1 MHLPIRS
8 RVYFFVADDCQP
20 PTHCSASYL
29 CRVSA
34 GRAVNTRYY
43 KCNDCVIV
51 CIPQVS
57 LICKTGH
64 PHDTSHNRSHSLSH
78 PQPSELSPDLKC
90 ALLSRNHCH
99 FLLTLIQNGLVLCTG
114 ASLIIK
120 TSAHGVWAII
130 LIILYREAG
139 VGAEGREGRAT

>member
-1 MHLPIRS
+1 M
-8 RVYFFVADDCQP
+8 
-20 PTHCSASYL
+20 
-29 CRVSA
+29 
-34 GRAVNTRYY
+34 
-43 KCNDCVIV
+43 IV

-78 PQPSELSPDLKC
+78 PQPSEPRLEVCTSLKKPLSFSIDTDPEWV
-90 ALLSRNHCH
+90 
-99 FLLTLIQNGLVLCTG
+99 GVCTG
-114 ASLIIK
+114 ASLIIE